1 MSDKESFYQ
10 NLETKLEE
18 HHKFPSMYMFKFIV
32 HNNNRSVALVEEL
45 FSSSAAVS
53 FKESKTGKYLSVTG
67 KDIMP
72 NAASVIATYQMAEK
86 IEGLMSL

>member
-1 MSDKESFYQ
+1 MSDKEAFYK

-18 HHKFPSMYMFKFIV
+18 HHKFPSTYMFKFIV
-32 HNNNRSVALVEEL
+32 PNNTRSVALVEEL
-45 FSSSAAVS
+45 FTATAAVS

-67 KDIMP
+67 KDRMP
-72 NAASVIATYQMAEK
+72 NAESVIATYRMAEK